1 MSQQPPPWGPQ
12 QYPQQGPAGETP
24 SGVPAPP
31 PQNQGWQQ
39 YPAQQPYGQPSAQQP
54 YGQPS
59 APQPPAPA
67 AAGGAP
73 ASVGSPAAWV
83 RRYPR
88 LVLLCGAVLS
98 LMMMIPAWVSV
109 TYSISSTQIT
119 TNAHGLG
126 WISTT
131 PSSESPISPGA
142 WNFRVVATLLVILAI
157 VVLGSIGLVL
167 DRLLPSWWDLA
178 TLIVSGVL
186 GILMIWGVVQA
197 AQFAGNRDETSGTVQ
212 ASTAAGV
219 WLFLVTV
226 LITLGGAVWQ
236 FILDRRAA
244 APARP
249 GPQWTGAPGHPQGPG
264 PQQPGYQQGPPPQQ
278 WNQPG
283 TPQQGWNNPN
293 QWGQ

>member
-12 QYPQQGPAGETP
+12 QYPHQGPAGETP

-39 YPAQQPYGQPSAQQP
+39 YPGQQPPVQQPSAPQPYGQPSAT
-54 YGQPS
+54 
-59 APQPPAPA
+59 QPPVPQVGQAP
-67 AAGGAP
+67 GSP
-73 ASVGSPAAWV
+73 ASIGSPAAWV
-83 RRYPR
+83 KRYPR
-88 LVLLCGAVLS
+88 LLLLCGAVLS
-98 LMMMIPAWVSV
+98 LMMMIPSWVSV
-109 TYSISSTQIT
+109 TYSLSSTQIT
-119 TNAHGLG
+119 TSAHGLG

-131 PSSESPISPGA
+131 PSAESPVSPGA

-167 DRLLPSWWDLA
+167 DRLLPAWWDLA

-186 GILMIWGVVQA
+186 GILMIWGVIQA
-197 AQFAGNRDETSGTVQ
+197 VQFAGNRDEVSGTVE

-226 LITLGGAVWQ
+226 LIALGGAVWQ

-249 GPQWTGAPGHPQGPG
+249 APQWAGAPGY
-264 PQQPGYQQGPPPQQ
+264 PQQPGYQQGPA
-278 WNQPG
+278 
-283 TPQQGWNNPN
+283 PQQGWNNPN